1 MRTLARAIEWR
12 WILPIV
18 LSSAMATA
26 VSGGEMPTA
35 CLEDSG
41 DAALRCLRRYIPPV
55 VRCRDSADLACEE
68 GVRAGGGPL
77 AGALADTA
85 AKGAA
90 ACTDSQAEA
99 LGYLGSADV
108 ALRVSDACM
117 DFGEDFFDVALVADP
132 TVLSPPLRYCQRVV
146 ALGARNLL
154 RITARTYAS
163 RCFVER
169 YESGSC
175 DREGRDR
182 IVSRARRRAA
192 RVIAYRCGS
201 DFDALGLGRG
211 DEATLAERIDALLA
225 VIVDRGRHLAE
236 LVFPPNDLGP
246 TAAFGP
252 FAIGVRTLELADES
266 RPNTTDTGPRP
277 VLTEVYYPSTPDAV
291 AGIPRDIV
299 RVLGIDLVETPS
311 YRDVALAPGRFP
323 LILFSHGNGGIRFQ
337 SFFFAAHL
345 ASHGFIVATPD
356 HHGNT
361 FTEGLLGVVDGMSI
375 VNRPLDMKF
384 LIDELTSFDA
394 EPGNFFDGAVDLD
407 RIGMSGHSFGGLTTF
422 ALAGGPTVFG
432 TFTEPRIKA
441 IFPQAPASRVFVN
454 DYFSAITVPTLIVG
468 GSIDETTPFESD
480 QRAQFEHLPS
490 GASIVA
496 LAELKGGGHFTFSD
510 FCEVPRNLLAFLGGF
525 SEACEPRHLPWRHA
539 HDIINYLSLNFFDA
553 TLNGNAEAL
562 ERLRPENLAGIEDLV
577 YRAK

>member
-12 WILPIV
+12 WLLLLV
-18 LSSAMATA
+18 LSSAVAA
-26 VSGGEMPTA
+26 AASGGEMPTA

-41 DAALRCLRRYIPPV
+41 DAALRCLRRYIPPI
-55 VRCRDSADLACEE
+55 VRCRDSASLACEE
-68 GVRAGGGPL
+68 GVRANGGPL
-77 AGALADTA
+77 AGALTDTA
-85 AKGAA
+85 AKGAV

-99 LGYLGSADV
+99 LGYIDSADV

-117 DFGEDFFDVALVADP
+117 DFGEDFFDVALVFDP
-132 TVLSPPLRYCQRVV
+132 TGLSPALRYCQRVV
-146 ALGARNLL
+146 ALSARNLL

-163 RCFVER
+163 RCIVER

-175 DREGRDR
+175 DRGGRDQ
-182 IVSRARRRAA
+182 IVTRAQRRAA
-192 RVIAYRCGS
+192 REIAYRCGS

-211 DEATLAERIDALLA
+211 DEDTLAERIDALLA

-236 LVFPPNDLGP
+236 LVYPPNDLGP

-252 FAIGVRTLELADES
+252 YPIGVRTLELVDES
-266 RPNTTDTGPRP
+266 RPNTTNTGPRP
-277 VLTEVYYPSTPDAV
+277 VLTEVYYPSTAAAV
-291 AGIPRDIV
+291 AGVPRDIV
-299 RVLGIDLVETPS
+299 RVLNIDLVESPS
-311 YRDVALAPGRFP
+311 YRDVALAPGSFP
-323 LILFSHGNGGIRFQ
+323 LVLFSHGNGGIRFQ

-361 FTEGLLGVVDGMSI
+361 FTDGLLGIVDGMVL

-384 LIDELTSFDA
+384 LIDQFTSFDA
-394 EPGNFFDGAVDLD
+394 EPGDFFAGAVDLT
-407 RIGMSGHSFGGLTTF
+407 RIGMSGHSFGGLTIW
-422 ALAGGPTVFG
+422 ALAGGPTSFG

-441 IFPQAPASRVFVN
+441 IVPQAPAGIFIG
-454 DYFSAITVPTLIVG
+454 DYYSTIGVPTLIVG

-480 QRAQFEHLPS
+480 QQFAFDHLPS

-496 LAELKGGGHFTFSD
+496 VAELKGAGHYTFSD

-539 HDIINYLSLNFFDA
+539 HDIVNYLGLNFFDA

-562 ERLRPENLAGIEDLV
+562 ERLRPENLAAIEELV
-577 YRAK
+577 YEAK